1 MPEPIL
7 TAVATTL
14 ATKAATGLYE
24 LVKRRFSSDR
34 KAVATLEAAKPEDPA
49 TIAALAER
57 LDVETRA
64 DPAFGAALHAEFE
77 VHQDARGGSVNNH
90 VGTVAEGAK
99 VVQTRDVH
107 GNISF

>member
-24 LVKRRFSSDR
+24 LVKRKFSGDR
-34 KAVATLEAAKPEDPA
+34 KAVAELEAAKPEDPA

-57 LDVETRA
+57 LDRESQA
-64 DPAFGAALHAEFE
+64 DPAFKAALHAEFE

-99 VVQTRDVH
+99 VVQLRDVH
-107 GNISF
+107 GNISL